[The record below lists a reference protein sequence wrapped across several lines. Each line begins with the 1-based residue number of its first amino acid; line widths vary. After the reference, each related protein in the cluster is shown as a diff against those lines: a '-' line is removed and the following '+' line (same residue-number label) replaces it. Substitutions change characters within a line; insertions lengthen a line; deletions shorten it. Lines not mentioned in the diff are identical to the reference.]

1 MNINYDLIL
10 YGTDEFY
17 PQLSNKTYNIL
28 KINNTN
34 KEDFMIKTFNNFII
48 NQNKNPNEKHYIGID
63 FEFNKVSKS
72 ERDVALMQI
81 NLENNS
87 NNGMIF
93 ILYPPNLKK
102 NNLKVLIKLLT
113 HTKIIKI
120 LHGAESL
127 DIPYL
132 FNQLLITKQNID
144 NFSKNLYDTKYLC
157 DYYFIE
163 KSIKGKCGI
172 YDMLLDNNIIT
183 KEKIDEL
190 NKLSDDIG
198 PLYLINID
206 INKLSSKLG
215 QMIFKYS
222 LYDVIYLPELIKKL
236 SSYGIIYSDIIPEIL
251 SIINKYKR
259 GLISELNELDNLLR
273 EYGNYYLP
281 YNGNQKAILLELWA
295 FFLYYI
301 DYKNNYFFNLKDI
314 NYFKS
319 FITLITKLVI
329 YKNIIIEYDTYKNKD
344 TRIIYNNQL
353 LKYYNIFKKYPNFNK
368 MLIEYDMVVKKELKN
383 L

>member
-10 YGTDEFY
+10 SGKDEFY
-17 PQLSNKTYNIL
+17 PDLSNKKYYIL
-28 KINNTN
+28 KIDNTK
-34 KEDFMIKTFNNFII
+34 KEEFMIKTFNNFII

-63 FEFNKVSKS
+63 FEFNKISKTD
-72 ERDVALMQI
+72 RDVALMQI
-81 NLENNS
+81 NLENDS
-87 NNGMIF
+87 DNGMIF
-93 ILYPPNLKK
+93 ILYPPKLKQ
-102 NNLKVLIKLLT
+102 NNIKILIKLLT

-144 NFSKNLYDTKYLC
+144 NFSKNFYDTKYLC
-157 DYYFIE
+157 DYYFLE
-163 KSIKGKCGI
+163 KSTKGKCGI

-183 KEKIDEL
+183 QQKMDEL
-190 NKLSDDIG
+190 NKLADDIG
-198 PLYLINID
+198 PLYFINID
-206 INKLSSKLG
+206 IYNLSNKLG
-215 QMIFKYS
+215 QMIFRYS

-236 SSYGIIYSDIIPEIL
+236 SSYGVIYSNVIPEIS

-259 GLISELNELDNLLR
+259 GFINELNELDSVLR
-273 EYGNYYLP
+273 EYNNYYLP
-281 YNGNQKAILLELWA
+281 YGNKKVILAELWG

-301 DYKNNYFFNLKDI
+301 DYENNYIFHLKDI

-329 YKNIIIEYDTYKNKD
+329 YKNLIIEYDTFKNKD
-344 TRIIYNNQL
+344 TRVLYNNQL
-353 LKYYNIFKKYPNFNK
+353 LKYYNIFKKYPEFNK
-368 MLIEYDMVVKKELKN
+368 LLIEYDKIFKKELKN